1 VIRALAPI
9 FFLLLSSASQDRLNP
24 VTGPDWRQVS
34 IPGIT
39 VYFRQ
44 NFDRLA
50 GEILGKADRFLEESS
65 TFLGLGTAGEGDYSI
80 IVAGSK
86 EEFVA
91 LQMPRGPAPEW
102 AGALTYPSSGTVLIL
117 SPGAMK
123 AGDATYWSILRH
135 EMVHLVLGGAQ
146 SDAGMRFPIWFEEGV
161 ATFMSGEMNLSRL
174 LRLGWAQVTGNAPD
188 FEDLEIRFPA
198 RSGPAEAAYARSFLF
213 IRYLTRRFGEG
224 AVADL
229 IQASLVSGSLEE
241 GAKKAF
247 GVSLPAILEGF
258 GQYARVKATWIPV
271 LASSATIWGLIT
283 LLFLLTWYR
292 KRVLGLR
299 TLGRWE
305 LEEEMER
312 QESALEKE
320 NEDVGPTLH

>member
-1 VIRALAPI
+1 MIRVLAPI
-9 FFLLLSSASQDRLNP
+9 FFLLLSSASQDRFNP
-24 VTGPDWRQVS
+24 VTGPEWKQVS
-34 IPGIT
+34 VPGIT
-39 VYFRQ
+39 VYYRQ

-65 TFLGLGTAGEGDYSI
+65 TFLGLGAAGEGDYSI
-80 IVAGSK
+80 IVAGSR
-86 EEFVA
+86 EEFAA

-123 AGDATYWSILRH
+123 AGDSTYWSILRH

-146 SDAGMRFPIWFEEGV
+146 SDAGMRFPLWFEEGV

-174 LRLGWAQVTGNAPD
+174 LRLGWAQLTGRVPD
-188 FEDLEIRFPA
+188 FEDLETRFPA
-198 RSGPAEAAYARSFLF
+198 QSGLAEAAYARSFLF

-229 IQASLVSGSLEE
+229 IQASLASGSLEK
-241 GAKKAF
+241 GARKAF
-247 GVSLPAILEGF
+247 GVSLPGILEGF
-258 GQYARVKATWIPV
+258 GQYARVKATWVPV

-299 TLGRWE
+299 TLSRWE

-312 QESALEKE
+312 QESALKKKD
-320 NEDVGPTLH
+320 EDVGPTLH